1 MTRNGRPYALA
12 IPVPRTA
19 VRACSSSPCDPAAPD
34 ACWLLPTPTAT
45 DHSDGHESQI
55 GGRRPSGAKRQVD
68 LPTVVALKICLPP
81 LPGGTER
88 GRLLPTPDTGVSPNG
103 HGRRGGRPGNG
114 HESGSSLDAVARTL
128 TPGGGHAGVARGDP
142 GFVVW
147 WGEYEPTIRRW
158 ELITGRP
165 APSPAEP
172 GLGGRP
178 VLNPG
183 FCEWLMG
190 LPQGWVCGIP
200 GLSRTVR
207 LRILGNGVVP
217 RQGAAAL
224 RLLIGTA
231 TGIPGVPQPSRPG
244 GHHMRAAA

>member
-1 MTRNGRPYALA
+1 
-12 IPVPRTA
+12 
-19 VRACSSSPCDPAAPD
+19 
-34 ACWLLPTPTAT
+34 LPTPTAT
-45 DHSDGHESQI
+45 NHSGGHEQQI

-68 LPTVVALKICLPP
+68 LPTVIALKICLPP
-81 LPGGTER
+81 LPGQARR

-128 TPGGGHAGVARGDP
+128 TLAADRASMTRDRPELTVR
-142 GFVVW
+142 
-147 WGEYEPTIRRW
+147 WGEYEPAIRRW
-158 ELITGRP
+158 EQITDRP
-165 APSPAEP
+165 APPPADP
-172 GLGGRP
+172 GPGGRP

-190 LPQGWVCGIP
+190 LPQGWVCAIP

-231 TGIPGVPQPSRPG
+231 AAHPGIPQPSRPG
-244 GHHMRAAA
+244 RHHTRAAA

>member
-1 MTRNGRPYALA
+1 V
-12 IPVPRTA
+12 I
-19 VRACSSSPCDPAAPD
+19 
-34 ACWLLPTPTAT
+34 
-45 DHSDGHESQI
+45 
-55 GGRRPSGAKRQVD
+55 
-68 LPTVVALKICLPP
+68 ALKICLPSP
-81 LPGGTER
+81 PGGV

-114 HESGSSLDAVARTL
+114 HESGHSLDAVARTL
-128 TPGGGHAGVARGDP
+128 TRAAGHAGGARDDP
-142 GFVVW
+142 GFVVR
-147 WGEYEPTIRRW
+147 WGEYEPAIRRW

-165 APSPAEP
+165 APPPAEP
-172 GLGGRP
+172 GPGGRA
-178 VLNPG
+178 VLNSG
-183 FCEWLMG
+183 FCDWLMG

-231 TGIPGVPQPSRPG
+231 AGIPGVPQLSRPG
-244 GHHMRAAA
+244 GHHMWAAA